1 MKKNKFSNFQNPL
14 SQRKEQIINSEEFN
28 SEEINS
34 EEIKEF
40 EIEKNKIIQKFGNI
54 SNITNNLINLID
66 FDNKEFINR
75 IYNDV
80 EELKNEDLTD
90 LIESIREIGLINSVY
105 LLEKDNLKNNK
116 KFIIVSGLR
125 RLLAIKTLIESGE
138 NIREINRVIIF
149 SKDTPIDVLNKI
161 SIDENTKRKDLT
173 MLELSYKLRKDS
185 KIKKIPIE
193 QLMAEH
199 NLNRRKFFRITKIM
213 DYPKELQE
221 IVDEIGVNKAET
233 INKILKINKY
243 NEDIRDIIGRCQIM
257 TERELNDYYKKV
269 AKKEKKIIDIK
280 INNKNT
286 QVTIKINKK
295 LTPELQQL
303 LNEFNEKIKNL

>member
-1 MKKNKFSNFQNPL
+1 MKKDKFSTFQNPL
-14 SQRKEQIINSEEFN
+14 SKRKEQINISDSLISEN
-28 SEEINS
+28 TKQS
-34 EEIKEF
+34 

-54 SNITNNLINLID
+54 SNITSNLINLID

-75 IYNDV
+75 IYNSVD
-80 EELKNEDLTD
+80 ELKNDELND
-90 LIESIREIGLINSVY
+90 LIESIKEIGLINSVY
-105 LLEKDNLKNNK
+105 LIEKDNLKNNK

-125 RLLAIKTLIESGE
+125 RLLAIKSLIEAGE
-138 NIREINRVIIF
+138 TIREINRVIIF
-149 SKDTPIDVLNKI
+149 SKDTPVDVLNKI

-193 QLMAEH
+193 QLMSEH

-243 NEDIRDIIGRCQIM
+243 NEDIRDIISRCQIM

-269 AKKEKKIIDIK
+269 AKKEKKTIDIK

-286 QVTIKINKK
+286 QAVIKINKK
-295 LTPELQQL
+295 ITPEIKQL
-303 LNEFNEKIKNL
+303 LKEFNEKIENL

>member
-14 SQRKEQIINSEEFN
+14 SQRKEQIINSEEF
-28 SEEINS
+28 NS

-75 IYNDV
+75 LYNDV

-138 NIREINRVIIF
+138 NVREINRVIIF

>member
-1 MKKNKFSNFQNPL
+1 
-14 SQRKEQIINSEEFN
+14 
-28 SEEINS
+28 
-34 EEIKEF
+34 
-40 EIEKNKIIQKFGNI
+40 
-54 SNITNNLINLID
+54 
-66 FDNKEFINR
+66 
-75 IYNDV
+75 
-80 EELKNEDLTD
+80 
-90 LIESIREIGLINSVY
+90 
-105 LLEKDNLKNNK
+105 
-116 KFIIVSGLR
+116 
-125 RLLAIKTLIESGE
+125 
-138 NIREINRVIIF
+138 
-149 SKDTPIDVLNKI
+149 
-161 SIDENTKRKDLT
+161 

>member
-14 SQRKEQIINSEEFN
+14 SQRKEQIINSEEF
-28 SEEINS
+28 NS